1 MGKDESL
8 LLQLVNWCRPS
19 GDVCAHVC
27 EFYLCK
33 SGGEGEEPVRK
44 REKRVTF
51 FGRTVRF
58 VVPREV
64 NESSTGGSGEHS
76 IISNIAALSPVS

>member
-1 MGKDESL
+1 M
-8 LLQLVNWCRPS
+8 
-19 GDVCAHVC
+19 C
-27 EFYLCK
+27 EFYIGK
-33 SGGEGEEPVRK
+33 SGGEGEEPVMK
-44 REKRVTF
+44 REKRVSC

-58 VVPREV
+58 AVPREV